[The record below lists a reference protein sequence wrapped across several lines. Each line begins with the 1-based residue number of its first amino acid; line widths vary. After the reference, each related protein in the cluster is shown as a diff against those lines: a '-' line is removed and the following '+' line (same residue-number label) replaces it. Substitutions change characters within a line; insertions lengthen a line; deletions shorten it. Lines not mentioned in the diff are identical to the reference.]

1 MGRRLC
7 NLVALNQQ
15 EKIVLILLRKSVIMY
30 QRSTATMSHT
40 KLRKWYATAVMRVMT
55 ILKIAM
61 HLLKQAINVKGNHIL
76 PHFLASNSCK
86 CNKTNQT
93 KATGAVKKSIA
104 RGN

>member
-1 MGRRLC
+1 MGRRPC

-40 KLRKWYATAVMRVMT
+40 RLRKWYATVVMRVMT
-55 ILKIAM
+55 MLKIAM
-61 HLLKQAINVKGNHIL
+61 HLLEQAINVKGNHIL
-76 PHFLASNSCK
+76 PHLLAS
-86 CNKTNQT
+86 KTVVNVIRQPK

-104 RGN
+104 